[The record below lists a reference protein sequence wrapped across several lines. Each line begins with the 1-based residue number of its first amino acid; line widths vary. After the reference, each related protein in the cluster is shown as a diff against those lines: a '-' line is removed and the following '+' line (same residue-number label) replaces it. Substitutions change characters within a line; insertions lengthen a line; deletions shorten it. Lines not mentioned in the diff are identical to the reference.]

1 LVDAT
6 EEAPQ
11 SPTQPNRLPTGWV
24 WILTALL
31 LLILL
36 LLGNRWSGAPR
47 SFYAAWDQG
56 HIIAFALWTAM
67 LLRRFTGLTRL
78 RLRYQLAAVL
88 GFALIFGVVAEALQT
103 LGGNGP
109 PSLLDMSRNLLGALT
124 GWAFFSPGMKHRPHV
139 YRWLSRLTVV
149 ALLCISILPLARA
162 LFDDLQ
168 AQWTLPVLAAF
179 DQPFELDRWSGSA
192 HFEIV
197 KPAFAPT
204 NPMLKID
211 FKTTKYS
218 GVALEHFSRDW
229 RGYQGF
235 SFKLYNPAKTPL
247 AVVCRINDSR
257 HNREGYHY
265 EDRFNRRLSIPPGWV
280 KIDLTLEEIASSLA
294 KRRME
299 MDDVLQVG
307 IFTIDLPAPRTLYL
321 DDLRLIP

>member
-1 LVDAT
+1 
-6 EEAPQ
+6 
-11 SPTQPNRLPTGWV
+11 V
-24 WILTALL
+24 WILPALL
-31 LLILL
+31 LLTLL
-36 LLGNRWSGAPR
+36 LTGNRWSDAPR
-47 SFYAAWDQG
+47 SFRAAWDQG

-67 LLRRFTGLTRL
+67 LLRRFAGLTRL

-88 GFALIFGVVAEALQT
+88 GFALFFGVVAEGLQT

-124 GWAFFSPGMKHRPHV
+124 GWAFFSPGMKHRPPV

-149 ALLCISILPLARA
+149 ALLCISILPLVRA
-162 LFDDLQ
+162 LFDDFQ
-168 AQWTLPVLAAF
+168 AQRAFPLLAAF

-192 HFEIV
+192 HYEIV
-197 KPAFAPT
+197 RPAFAPS

-211 FKTTKYS
+211 FKTTQYS

-235 SFKLYNPAKTPL
+235 SFRLFNPAKTAL
-247 AVVCRINDSR
+247 SVVCRINDSR

-265 EDRFNRRLSIPPGWV
+265 GDRFNRSLSIPPGWSHIRV
-280 KIDLTLEEIASSLA
+280 PMEEIAGALE

-299 MDDVLQVG
+299 MDDVLQVS

-321 DDLRLIP
+321 DDMRLIP